1 MPYISDVERD
11 YPLVMKALL
20 KGVIRRLATVNGMS
34 ISDFVARLS
43 QDQPLSDW
51 LQCGDVS
58 MARRIQL
65 MDFLNANFYISV
77 EANSTESDT
86 SSDDTDD
93 DSGSSDDTDDDSG
106 SSDDTDDDKIYWNDP
121 NIDYEARLIYAERS
135 YGFHLLRD
143 IIDDARYEF
152 SHDTVYN
159 TLGNWSSYYILCAYS
174 ELRGNVEEGTTFF
187 DDEENIRT

>member
-93 DSGSSDDTDDDSG
+93 D
-106 SSDDTDDDKIYWNDP
+106 KIYWNDP